1 MNQWYIIHTMMSTT
15 YIDHPISLSGYEVWR
30 SMIFNLETLE
40 KILAAQREEHKGQIK
55 TQTAMAAEMKER
67 FPSEVKVTQS
77 RYSEMEAGHIPF
89 RVVFTA
95 PQHRLAALRLYGF
108 TDKEIANLDE
118 RFDLAVGPFLVRRP
132 GLGGP
137 STDDLDHVGT
147 VSAGTGS
154 SGVLVSKKRI
164 SAPSWVAEYRLD
176 PDMIFVADVDGDSM
190 TCEIVAKTI
199 PQGAR
204 AYFHRPNEKM
214 QPRPGSIVY
223 VYLQAEDAA
232 VLKVYQPGEQF
243 TVLTS
248 HNKSSPPIVVDESNP
263 GIVQGIY
270 LVHEAFSA
278 DLR

>member
-1 MNQWYIIHTMMSTT
+1 
-15 YIDHPISLSGYEVWR
+15 
-30 SMIFNLETLE
+30 MIFNLDTLE
-40 KILAAQREEHKGQIK
+40 EILATVREERPDK
-55 TQTAMAAEMKER
+55 
-67 FPSEVKVTQS
+67 PTQS
-77 RYSEMEAGHIPF
+77 AIAQKLKDQFGPEIKISQSRLSEMEHGRASF
-89 RVVFTA
+89 RSLFIA
-95 PQHRLAALRLYGF
+95 PQHRIAALRLYGVK
-108 TDKEIANLDE
+108 DSDIRKLDE
-118 RFDLAVGPFLVRRP
+118 RFDLAVGPYLAP
-132 GLGGP
+132 QTPLGEP
-137 STDDLDHVGT
+137 ATAKLDHVGT
-147 VSAGTGS
+147 VSAGMGS
-154 SGVLVSKKRI
+154 SGVLVSKERI
-164 SAPSWVAEYRLD
+164 SAPSWVAEHGLD
-176 PDMIFVADVDGDSM
+176 PDNIFVAEVDGDSM